1 MKRLILTAALATTAL
16 LAACGQ
22 PADKASAPAADPV
35 AAEAPM
41 AQMAP
46 APATTTTGHGTGV
59 VTAVDPAAGTVTLD
73 HGPIPEIGW
82 PAMTMSFKAAPALLT
97 TTKAGDR
104 VEFDLAMT
112 GGTGEITAI
121 SPE

>member
-1 MKRLILTAALATTAL
+1 
-16 LAACGQ
+16 
-22 PADKASAPAADPV
+22 
-35 AAEAPM
+35 
-41 AQMAP
+41 
-46 APATTTTGHGTGV
+46 
-59 VTAVDPAAGTVTLD
+59 
-73 HGPIPEIGW
+73 
-82 PAMTMSFKAAPALLT
+82 MTMSFKAAPALLT